1 MSLTSATFLIYVV
14 ALMAVYFAFPVKKY
28 QWVVLLVGSYFFYCY
43 GGWKFPLY
51 MMITTVSVWYAG
63 CLIGKR
69 TAETKK
75 IVKEHKEDWSKDE
88 RKAFKAKAEKSN
100 RIIIFLAVL
109 LNFGILAF
117 FKYYNFFAQVADLPM
132 MELVLPL
139 GISFYTFQSI
149 GYLVDVYRGDAEYEK
164 NVFKFALFVA
174 FFPQIIQ
181 GPISKHSQLAHQ
193 LYEEH
198 KPEWVRFK
206 YGLELLLWGLF
217 KKLVIADRASA
228 TIAMAG
234 AYETLC
240 GTTLL
245 FITLLYAV
253 QLYADFSAGI
263 DIIRAIA
270 QMLGIDMIQNF
281 RQPYFSTSLT
291 DYWNR
296 WHISL
301 GAWMKNYI
309 FYPLALSGLA
319 SKMTNVLSNSA
330 FGRTKAGSHIAKTLP
345 GALASMI
352 VFIVVGMWHGSGDKY
367 LWFGIWNGFIIM
379 LGILLKPCMDWLNIV
394 LHINVD
400 GKLHRHF
407 RIFRTWIFVGIGYI
421 FDLVP
426 NASAALVTMRKIVTN
441 QSIGDFIYQ
450 MRYSIPLN
458 IYDCVNIALGTV
470 ILFVVGIVRERSGE
484 NTLRVKLGQKKTYV
498 QWLVVFAGCLAL
510 LLMGRYGPGYT
521 PGEFAYAQF

>member
-1 MSLTSATFLIYVV
+1 MALTSAAFGIFVV
-14 ALMAVYFAFPVKKY
+14 ALMVIYFVFPVKKY
-28 QWVVLLVGSYFFYCY
+28 QWVVLLVGSYVFYCY
-43 GGWKFPLY
+43 GGWKFPIF
-51 MMITTVSVWYAG
+51 MIITTLSTWFAG
-63 CLIGKR
+63 KIIGAKA
-69 TAETKK
+69 AEAKAT
-75 IVKEHKEDWSKDE
+75 VKAHKEDWTKEE
-88 RKAFKAKAEKSN
+88 RKAYKTKAEKAN
-100 RIIIFLAVL
+100 RWIIFGALV

-117 FKYYNFFAQVADLPM
+117 FKYYNFFAQMAGLPM
-132 MELVLPL
+132 MALILPL
-139 GISFYTFQSI
+139 GISFYTFQSM
-149 GYLVDVYRGDAEYEK
+149 GYLIDVYRGDAEAEQ
-164 NVFKFALFVA
+164 NVFRFALFVS

-181 GPISKHSQLAHQ
+181 GPISQHSQLAHQ

-198 KPEWVRFK
+198 RPEWIRFK
-206 YGLELLLWGLF
+206 FGLELLLWGLF
-217 KKLVIADRASA
+217 KKLVIADRAAA

-234 AYETLC
+234 QYETLC

-319 SKMTNVLSNSA
+319 AKMTSSMESSA
-330 FGRTKAGSHIAKTLP
+330 FGKTKAGSHIAKTLP
-345 GALASMI
+345 GALASLV
-352 VFIVVGMWHGSGDKY
+352 VFIVVGMWHGSEDKY
-367 LWFGIWNGFIIM
+367 IMFGLWNGLVIM
-379 LGILLKPCMDWLNIV
+379 MAILFKPIMDWLNIE

-407 RIFRTWIFVGIGYI
+407 RIVRTWFFVGVGYV
-421 FDLVP
+421 FDIAP
-426 NASAALVTMRKIVTN
+426 TAAAAGVMMKKMISNHSVTE
-441 QSIGDFIYQ
+441 FISQ
-450 MRYSIPLN
+450 MRYMIPLN
-458 IYDCVNIALGTV
+458 LYDCVNIALGTV
-470 ILFVVGIVRERSGE
+470 IVFIVGIVRERSGE

-498 QWLVVFAGCLAL
+498 QWLVVFAACMAL